1 MRRRSYKHYIRKI
14 HRYLGIVIGIQF
26 LFWTV
31 GGLYFS
37 WTKIEEIRSEH
48 IRTEPAPVELPP
60 GVLSP
65 NVEPRRSL
73 PPQATF
79 DAAKLRIID
88 IFGEPHY
95 SLPYRSDDNASLLV
109 VSLRDGTRRQPID
122 EIAAIETAK
131 RALTVDLPL
140 ENVEFLE
147 PGSVSKHHE
156 YRGRPLPAYAVNFAG
171 SDQFTV
177 YVSVNDWQ
185 VQTVRSNKWRAFD
198 LLWML
203 HTLDL
208 DGRDNI
214 NNYLL
219 RAFSIFG
226 VLTILSGFLLFFVSS
241 RQIRRLIRR

>member
-1 MRRRSYKHYIRKI
+1 M
-14 HRYLGIVIGIQF
+14 GVVIGVQF

-37 WTKIEEIRSEH
+37 WTNIEEIRSEH
-48 IRTEPAPVELPP
+48 VRTTPPPVALPTDLLPANVSPARHLPA
-60 GVLSP
+60 
-65 NVEPRRSL
+65 E
-73 PPQATF
+73 AKF
-79 DAAKLRIID
+79 DAAKLRLIN

-95 SLPYRSDDNASLLV
+95 SLPFEAGDDASQLV
-109 VSLRDGTRRQPID
+109 VNLRSGERREPIN
-122 EIAAIETAK
+122 EAAAIETAK
-131 RALTVDLPL
+131 QALTVDLPL
-140 ENVEFLE
+140 DGIDLIDK
-147 PGSVSKHHE
+147 GTVSKHHE

-208 DGRDNI
+208 EGRDNI

-226 VLTILSGFLLFFVSS
+226 VLTILSGFVLFFVSS
-241 RQIRRLIRR
+241 KFWRRILRR